1 MQIVGKI
8 HLLLIV
14 DFNNGNPLH
23 MKVISFI
30 TLSLFLCT
38 GAWAQTKKSGNFN
51 PNEVFDGKKVIRTDA
66 EWKKMLNAE
75 QFNVARKQGTEPAF
89 SSSLNKNKE
98 KGIYYCVAC
107 KLPLYSSDAKFDS
120 GTGWPSFWKP
130 INPKNV
136 AEQKD
141 GEMGMERTEVH
152 CARCGAHLGH
162 VFTDGPK
169 PTGLRYC
176 MDGVVLEFIKN

>member
-1 MQIVGKI
+1 MIVNLNHRKYFYFMKTLSFILLSVVLIVG
-8 HLLLIV
+8 
-14 DFNNGNPLH
+14 
-23 MKVISFI
+23 
-30 TLSLFLCT
+30 
-38 GAWAQTKKSGNFN
+38 AQAQTKHATNFKA
-51 PNEVFDGKKVIRTDA
+51 NEIFDGKKIVKTEG
-66 EWKKMLNAE
+66 EWKKSLTRE
-75 QFNVARKQGTEPAF
+75 QFEVARKKGTEPAF
-89 SSSLNKNKE
+89 SSPLNKNKE

-136 AEQKD
+136 TELKD
-141 GEMGMERTEVH
+141 TEMGMERTEIV
-152 CARCGAHLGH
+152 CSRCGAHLGH
-162 VFTDGPK
+162 VFNDGPK

>member
-1 MQIVGKI
+1 MKTTPLII
-8 HLLLIV
+8 LCLLL
-14 DFNNGNPLH
+14 
-23 MKVISFI
+23 M
-30 TLSLFLCT
+30 T
-38 GAWAQTKKSGNFN
+38 GAWAQTKTPGTFKAS
-51 PNEVFDGKKVIRTDA
+51 EIFDGKKVIKTEA
-66 EWKKMLNAE
+66 EWKKTLSPE
-75 QFNVARKQGTEPAF
+75 QFEVARKKGTEPAF
-89 SSSLNKNKE
+89 SSPLNKNKE

-136 AEQKD
+136 AEKKD
-141 GEMGMERTEVH
+141 ADMGMERTEIM

-176 MDGVVLEFIKN
+176 MDGVVLEFVKN